1 MIGSLPLKKSQA
13 SPYKNTENRRDWW
26 SLRFLISCSRKDKS
40 FLVAPEVV
48 KVFMLPGFENSAVI
62 TELKC
67 IQREWKWSLLARDY
81 IPRTGMKRGG
91 CWDCNHCGGS
101 SQKRTVTG
109 SREAKYGTDRNE
121 CNRECKNLSSWVG
134 RLCGKRGKTFW
145 RTLNGPCQGRG
156 ERWNRVT
163 ETICVCVSV
172 CYFNFLGGC
181 INLCQPWF

>member
-1 MIGSLPLKKSQA
+1 
-13 SPYKNTENRRDWW
+13 
-26 SLRFLISCSRKDKS
+26 
-40 FLVAPEVV
+40 
-48 KVFMLPGFENSAVI
+48 
-62 TELKC
+62 
-67 IQREWKWSLLARDY
+67 
-81 IPRTGMKRGG
+81 MKRGG

-109 SREAKYGTDRNE
+109 SREARYGTDRNE

-181 INLCQPWF
+181 INLCQPWFSLLDSNFTRSHCSAVVLPILPPALSPDQCLRTADHEPFPQTSASDLKVECFLFLDFDFCIRHPKPATTQSIDSCIPSSIRSI